1 MLEKRRQ
8 FLKLPF
14 KPELCV
20 IVFFIG
26 SLNVIVRPIEFA
38 LTILY
43 QNRISGEALL
53 SPFFVILEQ
62 QSERGSLRYGKY
74 IALIN
79 RCAS

>member
-26 SLNVIVRPIEFA
+26 SLNVIVIEFA